1 MSVGKPT
8 SSTIVSLTGLFKEKD
23 ERIPS
28 SNEAPNKSETDEKR
42 DAVNVTETEFLG
54 SRVKV
59 LYYELIDQHS

>member
-23 ERIPS
+23 ERAS
-28 SNEAPNKSETDEKR
+28 SNEVQNKNETD
-42 DAVNVTETEFLG
+42 ALNVTETEFLG

-59 LYYELIDQHS
+59 FHQTLLGQHS

>member
-23 ERIPS
+23 ERAP
-28 SNEAPNKSETDEKR
+28 SNETQNKNETD
-42 DAVNVTETEFLG
+42 ALNVTETEFLG

-59 LYYELIDQHS
+59 LY